1 MKYSFFEKYIIHVFN
16 KYFPVFHYFVY
27 IIYFCTELYRSTP
40 GMMTGDIPKL
50 HLLTL
55 ERVLGVDSPVV
66 PNNEPVSSIWYNF
79 PCAPIEDSD
88 QPAHPRSLI
97 RVFDGRSMDSK
108 R

>member
-1 MKYSFFEKYIIHVFN
+1 
-16 KYFPVFHYFVY
+16 
-27 IIYFCTELYRSTP
+27 
-40 GMMTGDIPKL
+40 MMTDDIPKL

-88 QPAHPRSLI
+88 QSAHPRSLI
-97 RVFDGRSMDSK
+97 RVFDGRSMGSQGSDVSSGGTLRLLSDCVDVQIHSK
-108 R
+108 LIKNFK